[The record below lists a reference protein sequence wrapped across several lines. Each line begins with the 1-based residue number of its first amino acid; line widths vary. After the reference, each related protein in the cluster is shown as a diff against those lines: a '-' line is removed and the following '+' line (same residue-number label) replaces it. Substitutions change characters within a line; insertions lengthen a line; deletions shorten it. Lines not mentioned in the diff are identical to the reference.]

1 MRGLS
6 NRNFSDL
13 DEAGGISLDTIGG
26 SSKKGG
32 AATRAGGVVHHGS
45 GSKGRSSAAIRGRHI
60 SMEQLMIER
69 RVSGVV
75 EQRYSTPEEDPAMK
89 EAARLLENISKRTAA
104 GGAGA
109 ASP

>member
-1 MRGLS
+1 
-6 NRNFSDL
+6 
-13 DEAGGISLDTIGG
+13 
-26 SSKKGG
+26 
-32 AATRAGGVVHHGS
+32 
-45 GSKGRSSAAIRGRHI
+45 
-60 SMEQLMIER
+60 MEQLMIER